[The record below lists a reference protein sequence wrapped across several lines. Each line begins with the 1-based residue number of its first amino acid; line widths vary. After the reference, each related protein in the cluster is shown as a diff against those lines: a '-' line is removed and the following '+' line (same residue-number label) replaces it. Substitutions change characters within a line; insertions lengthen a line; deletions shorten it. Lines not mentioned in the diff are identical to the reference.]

1 MVSSGAVS
9 LMYGGKMKLILPTEL
24 ADAIQPRL
32 PDYVSIVWADPDG
45 NIDGN
50 TSDAQVCF
58 NGFA

>member
-32 PDYVSIVWADPDG
+32 PDM
-45 NIDGN
+45 
-50 TSDAQVCF
+50 
-58 NGFA
+58 